1 VKRPLVIALRHAAR
15 LVQAN
20 GLAKGWWYDP
30 HTGRPEGA
38 WPVCAIGALST
49 AITGDPMPVEAE
61 ELDDELRNAVAILAR
76 QIESGIDDPIERI
89 AYWND
94 ADERTAADVA
104 SLLRRAA
111 REVTS

>member
-1 VKRPLVIALRHAAR
+1 MAGVR
-15 LVQAN
+15 
-20 GLAKGWWYDP
+20 
-30 HTGRPEGA
+30 GRR
-38 WPVCAIGALST
+38 LST

-61 ELDDELRNAVAILAR
+61 ELDDELRDAVAILAR
-76 QIESGIDDPIERI
+76 QIESGIDDPVERI